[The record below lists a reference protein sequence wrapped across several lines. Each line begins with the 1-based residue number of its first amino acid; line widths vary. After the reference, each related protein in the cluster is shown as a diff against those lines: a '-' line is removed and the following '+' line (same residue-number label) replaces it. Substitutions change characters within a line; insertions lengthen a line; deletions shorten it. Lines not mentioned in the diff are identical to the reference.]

1 MAKLELYQDNG
12 YVNVRSIIEYAREK
26 KIMFVLT
33 YGGRGAGKTYTTLL
47 ELPRLGLPFFQVF

>member
-47 ELPRLGLPFFQVF
+47 